1 MLHRVIQTES
11 EDVAN
16 GADVNHKGSD
26 TGLALTPL
34 HLAAVGNQTEI
45 ARFLIDKGDHLDTQ
59 GVTVQLPAPGRTW
72 LKPIFSPGT
81 SVLISQPAPEVKS
94 KSLPM
99 I

>member
-34 HLAAVGNQTEI
+34 AWGLFEGSRESAVVLLAE
-45 ARFLIDKGDHLDTQ
+45 R
-59 GVTVQLPAPGRTW
+59 
-72 LKPIFSPGT
+72 SP
-81 SVLISQPAPEVKS
+81 
-94 KSLPM
+94 
-99 I
+99 